1 MATRSYYGTGS
12 GSLTAD
18 PALKNHP
25 WGITKSFGGGEASD
39 FNSGNK
45 AGGMDPFSAGLG
57 LASAGVNFLSGLGQQ
72 KTSANIAKAGFAAQ
86 NAAFLEGREANKGQ
100 LAGALFDK
108 LFSADTGA
116 RLSFGLE
123 KEADKY
129 KRQFVY
135 PFERALN
142 TENIE
147 RERAFEMD
155 PRTRQLEAQKRRGRM
170 EDEMFRAALP
180 GAMAF
185 GATGPFA
192 SLAGKYGFTFG
203 GMS

>member
-18 PALKNHP
+18 PALR
-25 WGITKSFGGGEASD
+25 GVTKSWGGGEASD